1 MKPHSPSLVLG
12 LWAAQEASGTQ
23 EENQDFSIVISF
35 LECELYPKD
44 SPEMESGGVILGRS
58 FLLTIPRLWWV
69 WKWGEGKRSAFPGR
83 AHCLRASPLLPG
95 PTLRNDHDGR
105 PTHAADASPSE
116 TPPWRQPLS
125 PHTSAVLPITEE
137 MSGLGIREK
146 APFACPALGHQLKA
160 LSLGHGGFVE

>member
-1 MKPHSPSLVLG
+1 MSWLSWLFIQEPSMKPRSPSLVLG

-35 LECELYPKD
+35 LECELHPKD

-83 AHCLRASPLLPG
+83 AHCLPCFT
-95 PTLRNDHDGR
+95 PTSWTD
-105 PTHAADASPSE
+105 P
-116 TPPWRQPLS
+116 
-125 PHTSAVLPITEE
+125 EE
-137 MSGLGIREK
+137 
-146 APFACPALGHQLKA
+146 
-160 LSLGHGGFVE
+160 